1 MTFGA
6 GLALNAATQNHS
18 MNTYETTHRAAC
30 PNGKLIDTYEIKIT
44 SHNTI
49 IVEDLIAILKSAPD
63 PIFQEDL
70 ADHLRAK
77 IGAKVEIVGWH
88 FGFKVTCVRD

>member
-1 MTFGA
+1 
-6 GLALNAATQNHS
+6 
-18 MNTYETTHRAAC
+18 MNIYETTHRAAC

-44 SHNTI
+44 SHDTL
-49 IVEDLIAILKSAPD
+49 IVEDLMEILSQTPKQ
-63 PIFQEDL
+63 IYQEDL

-88 FGFKVTCVRD
+88 YGIKITCIRE